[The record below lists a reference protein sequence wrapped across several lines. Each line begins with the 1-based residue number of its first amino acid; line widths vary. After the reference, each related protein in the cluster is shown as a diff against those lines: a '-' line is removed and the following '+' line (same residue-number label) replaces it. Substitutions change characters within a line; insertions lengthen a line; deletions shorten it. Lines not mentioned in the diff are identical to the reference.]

1 MLQPARKLGNVNSQI
16 QTGLA
21 SASRVFSI
29 LDTPIEIK
37 NSPTATSITTFEHSI
52 EFKTV
57 SFKYENAKNESLK
70 NISVS
75 IAKGETV
82 ALVGSSGAGK
92 STFVD
97 LISRFYDIQN
107 GSILID
113 GISLKDI
120 KLNSLR
126 MLVGVVTQETILFND
141 TILNNIK
148 YGDELATIEDV
159 KKASEAA
166 NALEFI
172 NELPEKF
179 DTIIGEKGAR
189 LSGGQR
195 QRITIARAILKNP
208 QILILDEAT
217 SSLDTESERKVQI
230 AIDNLV
236 KDRTVI
242 VIAHRLSTIENAD
255 KILVFHG
262 GQIIETGNHAELL
275 DNIGKYTS
283 LYEIQKK
290 EN

>member
-1 MLQPARKLGNVNSQI
+1 MLI
-16 QTGLA
+16 
-21 SASRVFSI
+21 
-29 LDTPIEIK
+29 
-37 NSPTATSITTFEHSI
+37 
-52 EFKTV
+52 
-57 SFKYENAKNESLK
+57 
-70 NISVS
+70 
-75 IAKGETV
+75 
-82 ALVGSSGAGK
+82 
-92 STFVD
+92 
-97 LISRFYDIQN
+97 
-107 GSILID
+107 
-113 GISLKDI
+113 
-120 KLNSLR
+120 
-126 MLVGVVTQETILFND
+126 GVVTQETILFND

-148 YGDELATIEDV
+148 YGDEFATIEDV

-166 NALEFI
+166 NALGFI

-230 AIDNLV
+230 AIDNLI

-255 KILVFHG
+255 EILVFQE
-262 GQIIETGNHAELL
+262 GQIVEIGNHAELL

-283 LYEIQKK
+283 LYEIQKGK
-290 EN
+290 N